1 MKPKSLIQTIW
12 EKQNLVMEVCILL
25 GTIWNKRRS
34 RIELNKLEFQGK
46 KNKIFT
52 YGLYLNLAELDS
64 NLGS

>member
-1 MKPKSLIQTIW
+1 
-12 EKQNLVMEVCILL
+12 MEVCILL